1 VTDLASHE
9 TSYGV
14 VEREPPELLRDN
26 LRVGSQLW
34 SSATVFFFFAFLFA
48 YFYLRSLNEHHL
60 WRPKH
65 VDPSFTLGTL
75 VLLCMIGVAV
85 LLRLAVVHHHAEELR
100 EWRQKG
106 GLSLGLVVLAL
117 ALQIA
122 AWSTEGFGPT
132 DGGYASVYLGWTA
145 FEVLFLLGLLYW
157 VETTLVTSLRYRRAR
172 PAQFGPGEASGDP
185 HRAEPDVDDPLS
197 LIRAEL
203 IAVSFFATVLAIVF
217 AISWLVLYVL

>member
-1 VTDLASHE
+1 VTELASHH
-9 TSYGV
+9 TDYGV
-14 VEREPPELLRDN
+14 VERESSHVLADN
-26 LRVGSQLW
+26 LRIAARLW
-34 SSATVFFFFAFLFA
+34 SSSTVFFFFAFLFA

-75 VLLCMIGVAV
+75 VALCVVGVAV
-85 LLRLAVVHHHAEELR
+85 LLRLAVVHHHADELR

-106 GLSLGLVVLAL
+106 GVSLALVVLAL

-122 AWSTEGFGPT
+122 EWATQGFGPT

-145 FEVLFLLGLLYW
+145 FEVFFLLGLLYW
-157 VETTLVTSLRYRRAR
+157 IETTLVMSLRYRRVSA
-172 PAQFGPGEASGDP
+172 AQLEPGEASGDA
-185 HRAEPDVDDPLS
+185 HRSAPDIDDPLS

-203 IAVSFFATVLAIVF
+203 GAVSFHATALAVVF